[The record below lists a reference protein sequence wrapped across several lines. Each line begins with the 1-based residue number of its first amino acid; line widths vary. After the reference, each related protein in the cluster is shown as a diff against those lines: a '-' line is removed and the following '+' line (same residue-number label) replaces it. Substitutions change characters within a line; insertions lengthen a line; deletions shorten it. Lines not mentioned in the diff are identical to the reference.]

1 MIWGSSPHKFIS
13 FHHTYMANEN
23 LGVLMGHKTADW
35 QQPISEAYPLPT
47 VSSPGTATPT
57 SLISNISRFI
67 GWSMFNATPTT
78 RTDGQAGPLQADSLG
93 NLKET
98 LGTTIAGED
107 IPNDVTK
114 VEMRNNGTYISTATT
129 TVVKTGAG
137 LLHTIVVQGGTTGT
151 IIGYDNTAASG
162 TILFSFD
169 TTVAL
174 ATYTFDVSFA
184 VGLTVV
190 TSAATKLTVSA
201 R

>member
-67 GWSMFNATPTT
+67 GWSMFNATPST
-78 RTDGQAGPLQADSLG
+78 RTEWQAGPLQADSLG

-114 VEMRNNGTYISTATT
+114 VEFRNNLTYISTATT
-129 TVVKTGAG
+129 TVVKTGPG
-137 LLHTIVVQGGTTGT
+137 LLHAINIQGTTTGT
-151 IIGYDNTAASG
+151 VTGYDNTAASG
-162 TILFSFD
+162 TPIFLYPIG
-169 TTVAL
+169 TPTG
-174 ATYTFDVSFA
+174 TYTYNGALSI
-184 VGLTVV
+184 GLTVV
-190 TSAATKLTVSA
+190 TSAADKVTISA

>member
-1 MIWGSSPHKFIS
+1 MSQPNTNSKNASFDDNMIPSQLIKDAATSETVAITNGSGSPS
-13 FHHTYMANEN
+13 TTPSGSAS
-23 LGVLMGHKTADW
+23 V
-35 QQPISEAYPLPT
+35 PL
-47 VSSPGTATPT
+47 AKY
-57 SLISNISRFI
+57 
-67 GWSMFNATPTT
+67 NAVPTT
-78 RTDGQAGPLQADSLG
+78 RTEGQFGVLQADSLG

-114 VEMRNNGTYISTATT
+114 VEFRNNATYISTATT

-184 VGLTVV
+184 IGLTVV

>member
-1 MIWGSSPHKFIS
+1 MSQPNTNAKNASFDDNNIPSQLIKDAVTSETVAITNGSGSPS
-13 FHHTYMANEN
+13 TTPSGSAS
-23 LGVLMGHKTADW
+23 V
-35 QQPISEAYPLPT
+35 PL
-47 VSSPGTATPT
+47 AKY
-57 SLISNISRFI
+57 
-67 GWSMFNATPTT
+67 NATPTT
-78 RTDGQAGPLQADSLG
+78 RTEGQFGVLQADSLG

-114 VEMRNNGTYISTATT
+114 VEFRNNATYISTATT

>member
-1 MIWGSSPHKFIS
+1 MSQPNTNSKNASFDDNMIPSQLIKDAATNETVAVTNGSGSPS
-13 FHHTYMANEN
+13 T
-23 LGVLMGHKTADW
+23 
-35 QQPISEAYPLPT
+35 
-47 VSSPGTATPT
+47 TPT
-57 SLISNISRFI
+57 GASSVPLAKY
-67 GWSMFNATPTT
+67 NAVPTT
-78 RTDGQAGPLQADSLG
+78 RTEGQFGVLQADSLG

-114 VEMRNNGTYISTATT
+114 VEFRNNATYISTATT

>member
-1 MIWGSSPHKFIS
+1 MPVPYPRQDI
-13 FHHTYMANEN
+13 AAVDDN
-23 LGVLMGHKTADW
+23 LNPSIGFKWADSVFLAV
-35 QQPISEAYPLPT
+35 SETDPLPVT
-47 VSSPGTATPT
+47 AWPSSAAPT
-57 SLISNISRFI
+57 TNLSSLPKQL
-67 GWSMFNATPTT
+67 GMAVYNATPTT
-78 RTDGQAGPLQADSLG
+78 RTEWQAWPLQADSLG

-114 VEMRNNGTYISTATT
+114 VEFRNNDTYISTATT

-137 LLHTIVVQGGTTGT
+137 LLHAVIVTGGTAGT

-169 TTVAL
+169 STNAL
-174 ATYTFDVSFA
+174 ASYQFNVSFA
-184 VGLTVV
+184 IGLTVV
-190 TSAATKLTVSA
+190 TSANTKLTVSA

>member
-1 MIWGSSPHKFIS
+1 MAITWLGPAGSSTPSTDPSKL
-13 FHHTYMANEN
+13 TGTM
-23 LGVLMGHKTADW
+23 
-35 QQPISEAYPLPT
+35 PEAVY
-47 VSSPGTATPT
+47 
-57 SLISNISRFI
+57 
-67 GWSMFNATPTT
+67 NATPTT
-78 RTDGQAGPLQADSLG
+78 RTEGQFGPLQADSLG

-114 VEMRNNGTYISTATT
+114 VENRNNATYISTATT

>member
-1 MIWGSSPHKFIS
+1 
-13 FHHTYMANEN
+13 MANEN

-114 VEMRNNGTYISTATT
+114 VEFRNNLTYISTATT

-137 LLHTIVVQGGTTGT
+137 LLHAVIFQWTSTGT
-151 IIGYDNTAASG
+151 VIGYDNTSASG
-162 TILFSFD
+162 TILFSFPIGV
-169 TTVAL
+169 TTQPI
-174 ATYTFDVSFA
+174 TFNGSFSI
-184 VGLTVV
+184 GLTVV
-190 TSAATKLTVSA
+190 TSAADKVTISA

>member
-1 MIWGSSPHKFIS
+1 MSQPNTNSKNASFDDNMIPSQLIKDAATSETVAITNGSGSPS
-13 FHHTYMANEN
+13 TTPSGSAS
-23 LGVLMGHKTADW
+23 V
-35 QQPISEAYPLPT
+35 PL
-47 VSSPGTATPT
+47 AKY
-57 SLISNISRFI
+57 
-67 GWSMFNATPTT
+67 NAVPTT
-78 RTDGQAGPLQADSLG
+78 RTEWQFGVLQADSLG

-114 VEMRNNGTYISTATT
+114 VEFRNNATYISTATT

>member
-1 MIWGSSPHKFIS
+1 MSQPNTNSKNASFDDNMIPSQLIKDAATSETVAVTNGSGSPS
-13 FHHTYMANEN
+13 TTPSGSAS
-23 LGVLMGHKTADW
+23 V
-35 QQPISEAYPLPT
+35 PL
-47 VSSPGTATPT
+47 AKY
-57 SLISNISRFI
+57 
-67 GWSMFNATPTT
+67 NAVPTT
-78 RTDGQAGPLQADSLG
+78 RTEGQFGSFQTDSLG
-93 NLKET
+93 NIKET

-114 VEMRNNGTYISTATT
+114 VEFRNNATYISTATT

-184 VGLTVV
+184 IGLTVV
-190 TSAATKLTVSA
+190 TSANTKLTVSA